1 MTPDSL
7 QTQDLEYLLALASHR
22 MKSVLANGLDNRGV
36 TLENWRILTLL
47 SNGKGW
53 TMGELAEA
61 ALLTLPT
68 ATRNIDTMVGEAL
81 VYRTPHPDDGRKV
94 VIFLSDKGRKL
105 WSDLRDSTSRCELEV
120 IEQYGSVWL
129 EDLVARLGDLIPRK
143 PKAQQK
149 TRRG

>member
-1 MTPDSL
+1 MMTNSG
-7 QTQDLEYLLALASHR
+7 QTQNLEYLLALASHR
-22 MKSVLANGLDNRGV
+22 MKSVLASDLDNRGV

-61 ALLTLPT
+61 ALLSLPT
-68 ATRNIDTMVGEAL
+68 ATRNIDVMVGEAL

-105 WSDLRDSTSRCELEV
+105 WSDIKDSANHCELEV

-129 EDLVARLGDLIPRK
+129 EDLVARLEDLIPRK
-143 PKAQQK
+143 LKAQQR
-149 TRRG
+149 TR